1 MNDSI
6 ILSEE
11 KNIKCYNCNKI
22 TAHKESKKFYH
33 TAKNLM
39 IIFDRG
45 ENFEHKQFIDFDEQL
60 FLSQKEV
67 ERYNEVKYTL
77 MGIITKI
84 DNEYVSFIL
93 SENNKWASNRGIDN
107 GVVFS
112 FNDVKK
118 KGIVVSLFYYCF
130 DNKIALH
137 SKSVEES
144 YEKDNNLINQSQK
157 LKINNNIQN
166 NINLANNNLNKME
179 ISQPINI
186 QNQQMTNFQ
195 NNIND
200 INKEMNIININKNIN
215 NMNNQM
221 NNMNNFNMGNLQM
234 NNMNIQLNNMNNMNM
249 GNMPMNNMNIN
260 MGNMQMNNMNMN
272 NLNQNNNLNMTNIFN
287 MNNTNFPQMNNNFQ
301 NFNMF
306 NQNNMMGIQ
315 NQFNNGQVFMNNR
328 GGNF

>member
-1 MNDSI
+1 MGCGNQNCYFSMLYFIPFNVDILSQKLKTNNNLSFQKAINCLLNDSI

-118 KGIVVSLFYYCF
+118 KHFADRSIFELEIIFFLLFF
-130 DNKIALH
+130 
-137 SKSVEES
+137 SS
-144 YEKDNNLINQSQK
+144 
-157 LKINNNIQN
+157 
-166 NINLANNNLNKME
+166 
-179 ISQPINI
+179 
-186 QNQQMTNFQ
+186 
-195 NNIND
+195 
-200 INKEMNIININKNIN
+200 KNISERD
-215 NMNNQM
+215 
-221 NNMNNFNMGNLQM
+221 FILYLEKS
-234 NNMNIQLNNMNNMNM
+234 IVEFVL
-249 GNMPMNNMNIN
+249 
-260 MGNMQMNNMNMN
+260 
-272 NLNQNNNLNMTNIFN
+272 
-287 MNNTNFPQMNNNFQ
+287 
-301 NFNMF
+301 
-306 NQNNMMGIQ
+306 
-315 NQFNNGQVFMNNR
+315 
-328 GGNF
+328 